1 MWKEDRM
8 RSFVFAWL
16 AVSVH
21 QLVQSQTISSY
32 VVALILPSRAEFLQ
46 LKTNITYEQLKET
59 YIDAIMDADWF
70 YGHTLAAYHLNYL
83 FLDSTSHPSVFIS
96 QFLNLFSGELPPPVA
111 MIGPFHVDRL
121 SYIAPLAEMS
131 QVPLVSPW
139 IPLSQMKRYLPHSNT
154 MALSMQAAQSAHGD
168 ELIRIMKYHGWSH
181 IAFVI
186 TQSPLQH
193 HSPYQQNIR
202 NARYGTEAL
211 DVTVVTTAWIPP
223 ADDYGN
229 DTEAFEEAITPEIEK
244 IWNSGATIIVL
255 SIELVPLTYEVLMR
269 AADKI
274 GLINNS
280 TAWVSLNVGAQRD
293 LEWAI
298 TRVRPDVV
306 KLLDGM
312 IVTVTDLNGKNSL
325 TLLINN
331 YRISSHSNSRVTI
344 SSMVFYLSSIVIRM
358 GYHLST
364 FGIVLPQI
372 M

>member
-21 QLVQSQTISSY
+21 QLVQSQTIRKLTI
-32 VVALILPSRAEFLQ
+32 ALILPSRAEFLQ

-59 YIDAIMDADWF
+59 YIDAIMDADWY
-70 YGHTLAAYHLNYL
+70 YGHEKSAYHLGYF

-96 QFLNLFSGELPPPVA
+96 QFLNLFSGRLPPPVA

-139 IPLSQMKRYLPHSNT
+139 IPLSQMKRYLPHSNRMT
-154 MALSMQAAQSAHGD
+154 LSMQAAQSAHGD
-168 ELIRIMKYHGWSH
+168 ELISIMKYHGWSH

-202 NARYGTEAL
+202 NVRYGTEAL
-211 DVTVVTTAWIPP
+211 DVTVVATAWIPP
-223 ADDYGN
+223 VEDYGN
-229 DTEAFEEAITPEIEK
+229 DTEAFEEAITPELEK
-244 IWNSGATIIVL
+244 IWNSGATVIVL
-255 SIELVPLTYEVLMR
+255 SIEQVPLTYEVLMR
-269 AADKI
+269 AADKF

-280 TAWVSLNVGAQRD
+280 TAWVSLNVGAERD

-306 KLLDGM
+306 NLLDGM
-312 IVTVTDLNGKNSL
+312 IATVTDVTGNNSH
-325 TLLINN
+325 TVLINN
-331 YRISSHSNSRVTI
+331 YRISWHSNLRVTI
-344 SSMVFYLSSIVIRM
+344 SFTGFYFSRVANPVWVTILNIWYCFATR
-358 GYHLST
+358 
-364 FGIVLPQI
+364 
-372 M
+372 